1 MNYLLFNL
9 KKDFLSVFSTW
20 LESETQRNV
29 GAWNLLSRENMPLP
43 HLIIPSTRSSRN
55 GEKTDSVKKEKENK
69 DLLLHSSEALTLRQD
84 TPTFYR

>member
-1 MNYLLFNL
+1 
-9 KKDFLSVFSTW
+9 
-20 LESETQRNV
+20 
-29 GAWNLLSRENMPLP
+29 MPLP